1 MIDFR
6 GHDVRTGLTRA
17 AGAEPLSRKD
27 VGSVPHRRLNKAT
40 AYP

>member
-6 GHDVRTGLTRA
+6 GHDVRGRLTGA
-17 AGAEPLSRKD
+17 AGGGTRHPQGRWID
-27 VGSVPHRRLNKAT
+27 RRLNKAT